1 MTYLLLF
8 AVALAAYL
16 IGGINFAVIFAKLFT
31 HEDVRDHGSGN
42 AGTTN
47 VMRTAGLLPGILT
60 FVCDVLKGAAGCLVG
75 KLVFTYVT
83 SGIADWMHPT
93 YAAYLCGV
101 CCMLGHMYPAFFQ
114 FKGGKGVAMSVGI
127 FSVCTPFWVALIA
140 LAVFFLFAFTT
151 KIVSLSSLIATFAVF
166 VLSIIFR
173 DTTANI
179 IPQIIMCFMMCSFV
193 YLKHIPNIKRLLKG
207 EEKKF
212 SLGGKK

>member
-1 MTYLLLF
+1 MLIAIL
-8 AVALAAYL
+8 VIIVAYL
-16 IGGINFAVIFAKLFT
+16 IGSINFAVIFSALFMKK
-31 HEDVRDHGSGN
+31 DVREMGSGN

-60 FVCDVLKGAAGCLVG
+60 FLCDVLKGAVGCLVG
-75 KLVFTYVT
+75 RLVFTYVT
-83 SGIADWMHPT
+83 TGIADWMHPT

-101 CCMLGHMYPAFFQ
+101 CCMLGHMYPVFFQ

-127 FSVCTPFWVALIA
+127 FCVCTPFWVSLIA

-151 KIVSLSSLIATFAVF
+151 KIVSISSLIATLAVF
-166 VLSIIFR
+166 VLSIIFH